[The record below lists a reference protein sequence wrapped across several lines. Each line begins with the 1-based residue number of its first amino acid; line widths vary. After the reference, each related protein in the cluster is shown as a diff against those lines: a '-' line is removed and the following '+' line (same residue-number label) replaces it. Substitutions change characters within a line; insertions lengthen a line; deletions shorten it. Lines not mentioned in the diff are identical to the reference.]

1 MFTTEH
7 RPAPLPTR
15 ADQPAAART
24 DTDPAGAVDAGPAPR
39 QLPMGASHWSRAY
52 YDDNGVR
59 QVAKVSKPVNAAGQI
74 AAVEYECVK
83 CGEASRK
90 WMRPG
95 LRTSPVCEV
104 HDEDMTLVPEGAGRG
119 SAVPWGQVWRA
130 SSDRV
135 RAAAVTTA
143 FGAAGVAVDVAD
155 MPWYGFAAQV
165 AAVPAVIAGSWWMTG
180 WWLTRRDIKR
190 GKLDPADEVA
200 GKRRRR
206 LAAKRARLAAY
217 LAAAGVSWVQLADL
231 LNIADS
237 PARAALLLA
246 GLGAAGVVGSRPYLR
261 WADRSRHANPA
272 AAPTVAAP
280 PPVPEL
286 NDDEKLVAYVTD
298 RWKLIGGASGPLA
311 GTMLE
316 GIRRTVVGGWSA
328 IVVATDESD
337 LDPDKFLSEKTLGRI
352 ARAYRVGVSMV
363 SLTADP
369 LDANRAMILVQRTSP
384 LSRVRQWDG
393 SGIDLATGRA
403 FTATADDGDRIE
415 HQFWRPGWGAVMEL
429 IAGATGSGK
438 SEYLNLLLAME
449 RKSGVCVSW
458 VGDPQM
464 GQSLGDLRD
473 GVDWFAPTTEEI
485 LIMLRTAAQVM
496 LARNLI
502 ITRMRRDETRPTGKV
517 AKRRVTYVDVSEDFP
532 LLTVTID
539 EAHIPMGDPEH
550 GKEIVNLLSLL
561 AKSGRKCNVKVRLLL
576 QSPLLSELR
585 SSVLREQLSSG
596 SVTVFRTAS
605 RMSGAAAW
613 PGRMPADPQ
622 SLPAEWPDTGETA
635 AGVCFM
641 SGRKPMK
648 IRTDYAGDVYDLMTD
663 GPAKQLE
670 EAVRGAAGLLY
681 AQRQKRLAA
690 FDAIDPAELLGAS
703 MAAFGGQEPSGGADG
718 GKGGG
723 REAVLEFMAARWEA
737 GDRDPIRFGEIDKA
751 VKAVKTRA
759 LTNVLAKL
767 VDNGYLR
774 NETGPDGKK
783 GWYSLTADGAEYLGL
798 VDEGDDE

>member
-272 AAPTVAAP
+272 AAPTVPAP
-280 PPVPEL
+280 PPLPEL
-286 NDDEKLVAYVTD
+286 NDDEKLAAHVRD
-298 RWKLIGGASGPLA
+298 RWKRLTGEGGPLP
-311 GTMLE
+311 GTVLE
-316 GIRRTVVGGWSA
+316 NVRRTIGGWSA
-328 IVVATDESD
+328 VIVATDESD
-337 LDPDKFLSEKTLGRI
+337 LDPERFGADKTLGRV
-352 ARAYRVGVSMV
+352 ARAYGVGVSMV
-363 SLTADP
+363 SVTADP

-384 LSRVRQWDG
+384 LMKVRPWDG
-393 SGIDLATGRA
+393 SGINLATGRA
-403 FTATADDGDRIE
+403 FTATLDDGDRIE
-415 HQFWRPGWGAVMEL
+415 HEFWRPGWGAVMEL
-429 IAGATGSGK
+429 IAGCTGSGK

-449 RKSGVCVSW
+449 RESDVCVSW

-464 GQSLGDLRD
+464 GQSLGDVRD
-473 GVDWFAPTTEEI
+473 GVDWFAPTVEEI
-485 LIMLRTAAQVM
+485 LVMLRTAVQVM

-502 ITRMRRDETRPTGKV
+502 ITRMRQTETRPNGKV
-517 AKRRVTYVDVSEDFP
+517 VERRVKFLEVSADFP

-539 EAHIPMGDPEH
+539 EAHLPMNDPDH
-550 GKEIVNLLSLL
+550 GKEIVNLLSVL
-561 AKSGRKCNVKVRLLL
+561 AKAGRKCNIKLRLLT
-576 QSPLLSELR
+576 QSPLLSELK
-585 SSVLREQLSSG
+585 SGVLRGQLASG
-596 SVTVFRTAS
+596 LVTVFRTADKL
-605 RMSGAAAW
+605 SGAAAW
-613 PGRMPADPQ
+613 PGKMPADPRN
-622 SLPAEWPDTGETA
+622 LPEKWHETGESA
-635 AGVCFM
+635 AGVGYM
-641 SGRKPMK
+641 SGRKPLRM
-648 IRTDYAGDVYDLMTD
+648 RTDYAGDVYDLMTD

-681 AQRQKRLAA
+681 AQRHKRLAA

-703 MAAFGGQEPSGGADG
+703 LAALSRQESSGGADG

-723 REAVLEFMAARWEA
+723 REAVLEFMSARWEA